1 MPLRQADR
9 RFLEL
14 VSRLKIYVLLMALA
28 VFALLM
34 LTPPSEIHAATTVL
48 GVVLCG
54 VFWLTQRLL
63 SFVTMLDFELTRVI
77 NVLKRS
83 LTPEQQQELFG

>member
-1 MPLRQADR
+1 MPLRLEDR

-14 VSRLKIYVLLMALA
+14 VDRLKVYVLIIALG
-28 VFALLM
+28 VLGYLV
-34 LTPPSEIHAATTVL
+34 LTPPSQIQASTAVL
-48 GVVLCG
+48 GVALCG

-63 SFVTMLDFELTRVI
+63 GFVTQLDFELTRVI

-83 LTPEQQQELFG
+83 LTPEQQKELFG